1 MGFLKCKIGV
11 ENREKRIEKNSIVGL
26 SLDLRYLVFL
36 PFFFWFCLDTAS
48 MGQNAPFYLI

>member
-36 PFFFWFCLDTAS
+36 PFFFGFV
-48 MGQNAPFYLI
+48 